1 MLTSPDDCKLH
12 PLKSCAHVTPAA
24 ERDRLCQKPSH
35 SPETARV
42 PGAVTAPRWKH
53 RGGLVCSGG
62 GVQPDAALASPASP
76 LRPARSCRRPA
87 PWSCTACIALAGT
100 RGPGS
105 VPGRG
110 RGRAHCTCT
119 TSEPTH
125 QPRRHTA
132 PLTGLALSP
141 QHPRKGW
148 FPGTWACILKAFQV
162 PSPLPGEAL
171 SPKAPTCRAPTPCAL
186 GPAELSMAFCA
197 DPSEEEGR
205 SPWSRAPGHEGDP
218 MVSMRPW
225 L

>member
-62 GVQPDAALASPASP
+62 GVQPGAALASPASL

-87 PWSCTACIALAGT
+87 PWSCTACIVLAGT

-105 VPGRG
+105 VPGRCSGRRLGRPTLPAASWSLRVTSRRASSALTSSTTVQVSG
-110 RGRAHCTCT
+110 RGRWAPSAAGAPHSELV
-119 TSEPTH
+119 SEPW
-125 QPRRHTA
+125 PLGRLAGRCVCLPA
-132 PLTGLALSP
+132 PG
-141 QHPRKGW
+141 
-148 FPGTWACILKAFQV
+148 
-162 PSPLPGEAL
+162 
-171 SPKAPTCRAPTPCAL
+171 APAL
-186 GPAELSMAFCA
+186 GRLC
-197 DPSEEEGR
+197 
-205 SPWSRAPGHEGDP
+205 GH
-218 MVSMRPW
+218 
-225 L
+225 